1 MKYDISFVENVLSNK
16 INILSLEYIGSGNH
30 CDAFCINNNLV
41 IKMPKIEKASKCLL
55 TEINILQYL
64 NEKITIN
71 IPNVLQLGTFV
82 YNDKTFNYFISRKV
96 EGKTLTKIEFN
107 SLTDDELEI
116 NAQIVA
122 NFLKQ
127 LHKEKSIFNIKRK
140 DFVPLHGDFSLNH
153 ILFDDKNKV
162 CGILDFADARVGK
175 YTSDFVYLLDDED
188 QEEFGMK
195 FGLLVLEKYK
205 NL

>member
-1 MKYDISFVENVLSNK
+1 M
-16 INILSLEYIGSGNH
+16 
-30 CDAFCINNNLV
+30 
-41 IKMPKIEKASKCLL
+41 

-82 YNDKTFNYFISRKV
+82 YNDKTFIYFISRKV

-127 LHKEKSIFNIKRK
+127 LHKKKHFQYKEKRLCAI
-140 DFVPLHGDFSLNH
+140 
-153 ILFDDKNKV
+153 
-162 CGILDFADARVGK
+162 
-175 YTSDFVYLLDDED
+175 TW
-188 QEEFGMK
+188 
-195 FGLLVLEKYK
+195 
-205 NL
+205 